1 VAGEEPDNGTDGT
14 MPAAMEMKVQRRA
27 AARLGRRGVHAEAAF
42 CMSTRTE
49 VSSAFAMYKASI
61 VGGGDE
67 RRCGQYVDGGGIL
80 TAPGQEILW
89 GENHGGVG
97 NM

>member
-1 VAGEEPDNGTDGT
+1 
-14 MPAAMEMKVQRRA
+14 
-27 AARLGRRGVHAEAAF
+27 
-42 CMSTRTE
+42 MSKRTE

-67 RRCGQYVDGGGIL
+67 RRRGQYVDGGGIL